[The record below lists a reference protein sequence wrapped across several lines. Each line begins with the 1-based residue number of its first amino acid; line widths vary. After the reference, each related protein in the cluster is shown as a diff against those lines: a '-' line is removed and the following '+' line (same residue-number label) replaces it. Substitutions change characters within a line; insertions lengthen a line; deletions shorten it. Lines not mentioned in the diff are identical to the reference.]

1 MIMDSDSETS
11 DTEISMFSET
21 ATSEEE
27 EEENNYE
34 ELQMLLASQF
44 PKSPFNID
52 CVRDLEE
59 LDTVFSYESVILIY
73 DDRLNQKYYNLDDMS
88 VSQKNKLRHYTVVK
102 SMNDDPITLRQVLN
116 TMIKDRH
123 YNSRTIE
130 KHFGHY
136 YLEKFVRH
144 INNKFETVWG
154 N

>member
-1 MIMDSDSETS
+1 MSSDSDTS
-11 DTEISMFSET
+11 DSDMSMFSET
-21 ATSEEE
+21 ATSEED
-27 EEENNYE
+27 NYE
-34 ELQMLLASQF
+34 ELQMLLALQF
-44 PKSPFNID
+44 PKCPFIID

-59 LDTVFSYESVILIY
+59 LDTIFSKELVILIY
-73 DDRLNQKYYNLDDMS
+73 DDRLNQKYCNLEHLT
-88 VSQKNKLRHYTVVK
+88 VSEKNKARHYTVVK
-102 SMNDDPITLRQVLN
+102 SMDNNPITLRQVLN

-144 INNKFETVWG
+144 IDNKFETVWG